1 MSADAASPPEV
12 PRTPAAETFSQ
23 VVVQIFRLHGLIGE
37 AGEKITRP
45 TGQSTARWQVL
56 GAMGEEGSSVAT
68 IARRM
73 GLTRQSVQR
82 VADVLEQEGLAEY
95 QDNPCHKRAKLLV
108 LTDQGKA
115 VLQQIEAA
123 QIQWANEVAKDL
135 DVDALKTLGHL
146 LVQLEKRLLCCSVQQ
161 E

>member
-1 MSADAASPPEV
+1 MSLDPSPPDQTT
-12 PRTPAAETFSQ
+12 RTPAAEQFSQ
-23 VVVQIFRLHGLIGE
+23 VVVQLFRLHGLISD

-82 VADVLEQEGLAEY
+82 IADLLEQEGLAEY
-95 QDNPCHKRAKLLV
+95 QHNPCHKRAKLLL
-108 LTDQGKA
+108 LTDQGKEI
-115 VLQQIEAA
+115 LGQIEAA
-123 QIQWANEVAKDL
+123 QIQWANEVAKEL
-135 DVDALKTLGHL
+135 DIDALRTLSAL
-146 LVQLEKRLLCCSVQQ
+146 LVQLEKRLACCPPR
-161 E
+161 EE